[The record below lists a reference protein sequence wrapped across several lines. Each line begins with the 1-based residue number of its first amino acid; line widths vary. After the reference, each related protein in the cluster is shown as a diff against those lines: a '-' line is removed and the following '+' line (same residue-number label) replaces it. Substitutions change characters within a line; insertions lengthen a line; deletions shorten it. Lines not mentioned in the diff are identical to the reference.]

1 MVDGAVITILIPKLH
16 VTSAVAVLAQCGRSG
31 TSTSLFIFG
40 SRHCLCL
47 DEMAPLSGSDA
58 DYFRDKA
65 RRDLLT
71 LLEGVRTA
79 P

>member
-1 MVDGAVITILIPKLH
+1 MTIPIQKLRSYISSGSANPKR
-16 VTSAVAVLAQCGRSG
+16 AQWHFNVSVY
-31 TSTSLFIFG
+31 FWPQ
-40 SRHCLCL
+40 HCLCCL

-58 DYFRDKA
+58 DYFRDKV